1 MAKVKMCGLT
11 STKDAKMVCESGAD
25 FAGVINQV
33 NVPTPREI
41 DLEKAKEIIE
51 TVPEDVQTVLVTMV
65 EELEELKN
73 LERKLNPDYIQIH
86 SDISTVQLRDL
97 EKDIDAGIIGIVSI
111 PPDLESSKEV
121 ISKAKRRGEKVDL
134 LLLDTKGGH
143 EGDRMTHDWNISSK
157 IRESVDV
164 PMILAGG
171 LAPDNVEEAIE
182 KVDPYA
188 VDVASGVE
196 SEPGKK
202 SLELVKDFI
211 KRGGN

>member
-51 TVPEDVQTVLVTMV
+51 TVPEDDQTVLVTMV

-86 SDISTVQLRDL
+86 SDISTVKLRDL